1 MKFVSDDMSYSV
13 KVEFNGELRRFG
25 FVGFSFSEL
34 VNQVGKLFGLP
45 KDAEFSVQY
54 TDDEGDKVNLSSDME
69 LREAVQ
75 ISKAVLRLHVAPK
88 VQGEVPTNAPA
99 QPKTAEPPKTAE
111 GAPAPFHRCGRKF
124 WNREDL
130 DAWKERKRL
139 LKEQWKQ
146 AKRESKL
153 EGKFVKEGW
162 KMMREGKLIARHVKD
177 VTIEDGTEI
186 AANTPFTKTWRIRND
201 GLVPWPVGC
210 RLLFVS
216 RNGDNMRGPESV
228 PVPVE
233 GPVASGQEV
242 DIAVPLVAPSEPGRY
257 TGYWRLCTP
266 EGRKFGQRVW
276 VMIVVPG
283 TSSSDDK
290 PVEADKFAELAD
302 IVAGMGFDVKKRLI
316 VRLLHKCDGDVDKVV
331 TILTKRGKA
340 LKGDAANNNNQA

>member
-1 MKFVSDDMSYSV
+1 MKFVADDSAYGV

-25 FVGFSFSEL
+25 FVGFSFTGLAE
-34 VNQVGKLFGLP
+34 QVGTLFNLP
-45 KDAEFSVQY
+45 KDAGFSVQY
-54 TDDEGDKVNLSSDME
+54 TDDEGDKVNLSSDLE

-75 ISKAVLRLHVAPK
+75 ISNGVLRLSVARK
-88 VQGEVPTNAPA
+88 GETPNGA
-99 QPKTAEPPKTAE
+99 QPKTAEPPKPVEA
-111 GAPAPFHRCGRKF
+111 APAPIHRCGRKF

-130 DAWKERKRL
+130 DAWKERKKL

-153 EGKFVKEGW
+153 EGKVAKEGW
-162 KMMREGKLIARHVKD
+162 KMMRDGKLIARHVKD
-177 VTIEDGTEI
+177 VTVEDGTEI

-201 GLVPWPVGC
+201 GLLPWPAGC

-233 GPVASGQEV
+233 GPVAPGQEV
-242 DIAVPLVAPSEPGRY
+242 DIAVPLVSPAEPGRY
-257 TGYWRLCTP
+257 TGYWRLCTA

-283 TSSSDDK
+283 SSSSEDK
-290 PVEADKFAELAD
+290 PVEADKYAELAD
-302 IVAGMGFDVKKRLI
+302 VVAGMGFDVKKRLI
-316 VRLLHKCDGDVDKVV
+316 LRLLHKCDGDVDKVV

-340 LKGDAANNNNQA
+340 LKGASANNNNQA